1 MAWTSPRAHLPGVPS
16 HLARLRHDGRLRSPT
31 VPVAACAVSE
41 SQGRVLR
48 HGRAAR
54 GDVHGAWDLGA
65 GAGSGAVLAAAERDG
80 EGDGSRWGVGDV
92 GDYGG
97 EFGGEST
104 RISSPLFGIG
114 PGGGG
119 GFLASRTAKLTGGQ
133 ICVVTFGLVLWIDI
147 EKSYK

>member
-16 HLARLRHDGRLRSPT
+16 HLARPRHDGRLRSPT

-80 EGDGSRWGVGDV
+80 EGKGSRWGVGDV
-92 GDYGG
+92 WDHGG
-97 EFGGEST
+97 EFGGAYSRRCLIVGGIWDESLGL
-104 RISSPLFGIG
+104 IS
-114 PGGGG
+114 
-119 GFLASRTAKLTGGQ
+119 GQ
-133 ICVVTFGLVLWIDI
+133 ICAVTFGLVVWIDV